1 MPCFID
7 TMRPVTPAETE
18 GWKLFQSLPGA
29 TWRDARMPLRRV
41 HNGMEPFDALTQLVG
56 GIDDRATMARLETVL
71 QKLAA
76 ERRG

>member
-1 MPCFID
+1 
-7 TMRPVTPAETE
+7 
-18 GWKLFQSLPGA
+18 
-29 TWRDARMPLRRV
+29 
-41 HNGMEPFDALTQLVG
+41 MEPFDALTQLVG